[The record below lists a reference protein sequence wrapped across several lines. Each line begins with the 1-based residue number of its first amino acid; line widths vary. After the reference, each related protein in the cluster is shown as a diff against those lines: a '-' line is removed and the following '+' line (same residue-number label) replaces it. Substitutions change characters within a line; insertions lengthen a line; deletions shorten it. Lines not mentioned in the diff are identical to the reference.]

1 MNTGKEIKAIK
12 KQMSYLTKTT
22 IILSVAIISGCAGSK
37 DANTDSLS
45 KVKLI
50 TLEPGHFHAALV
62 QKSMYADVDSTVHV
76 YAPEGNELDSHMALI
91 NQYNTAPTNPT
102 AWNELVYTGPD
113 FFEKMLKE
121 KAGNVVVLAG
131 NNLKKTSYIQKS
143 IDAGFNVLAD
153 KPMVIE
159 ADGFETLKSAFEN
172 AKSKDLL
179 LYDIMTE
186 RNEIT
191 SILQRELSSIPE
203 IFGTL
208 ETGTPENPAIIEE
221 STHFFYKQ
229 VSGNVLTRPTW
240 FFDVKQQGEGIADV
254 GTHLIDLVQWV
265 AFPDQII
272 DYAKDI
278 ELISAKRWS
287 TDLTLSQFKAITK
300 QNSFPDFLKS
310 NIVQDSLLQVYAN
323 GEIDYK
329 LKGVNAKV
337 VVKWLYQAP
346 EGTGDTHYSMTRGS
360 KANLVIRQGVE
371 QQYKPELYIEPVNGK
386 DTAFTEALFAKLKDI
401 QTKYP
406 GVQLTEVEKGWQ
418 VSIPESYKVGHEAHF
433 GQVMEKFLEYMKN
446 RNMPEWEVPNMISKY
461 YTTTKALELSRKTN
475 P

>member
-1 MNTGKEIKAIK
+1 
-12 KQMSYLTKTT
+12 MSYLTKTA
-22 IILSVAIISGCAGSK
+22 IILSVVIVSGCAGSK
-37 DANTDSLS
+37 AVNTASQ

-91 NQYNTAPTNPT
+91 NQYNTDPTNPT
-102 AWNELVYTGPD
+102 AWDEVVYTGPD
-113 FFEKMLKE
+113 FFEKMLEE

-131 NNLKKTSYIQKS
+131 NNLKKTTYIQES

-159 ADGFETLKSAFEN
+159 SDGFETLKNTFETAN
-172 AKSKDLL
+172 TKDLL

-191 SILQRELSSIPE
+191 SILQRELALIPE
-203 IFGTL
+203 VFGTL
-208 ETGTPENPAIIEE
+208 EKGTVENPAITEE

-229 VSGNVLTRPTW
+229 VSGNVLTRPSW
-240 FFDVKQQGEGIADV
+240 FFDIKQQGEGIADV
-254 GTHLIDLVQWV
+254 GTHLVDLVQWV
-265 AFPDQII
+265 SFPEQVI
-272 DYAKDI
+272 DYTKDI
-278 ELISAKRWS
+278 ELTSARRWS
-287 TDLTLSQFKAITK
+287 TDLSLSQFKSITK
-300 QNSFPDFLKS
+300 ENGFPNFLQN

-323 GEIDYK
+323 GEIDYR

-346 EGTGDTHYSMTRGS
+346 EGTGDTHYSMIRGTKS
-360 KANLVIRQGVE
+360 NLVIRQEAE

-386 DTAFTEALFAKLKDI
+386 DDAFKGTLFAKLKEI
-401 QTKYP
+401 QKKYP
-406 GVQLTEVEKGWQ
+406 GVELTEVEKGWQ
-418 VSIPESYKVGHEAHF
+418 VSIPETYKVGHEAHF
-433 GQVMEKFLEYMKN
+433 GQVMDKFLDYMKN
-446 RNMPEWEVPNMISKY
+446 GNMPKWEVPNMIAKY
-461 YTTTKALELSRKTN
+461 YTTTKALELSRKN
-475 P
+475 AAN

>member
-1 MNTGKEIKAIK
+1 
-12 KQMSYLTKTT
+12 MSYLTKTA
-22 IILSVAIISGCAGSK
+22 IILTVVIVSGCTGSK
-37 DANTDSLS
+37 DVNTASQ

-76 YAPEGNELDSHMALI
+76 YAPEGNELESHMALI
-91 NQYNTAPTNPT
+91 NQYNSDPTNPT
-102 AWNELVYTGPD
+102 AWDEEVYTGPD
-113 FFEKMLKE
+113 FFEKMLEE

-159 ADGFETLKSAFEN
+159 SDGFETLKNTFET
-172 AKSKDLL
+172 ASTKRLL

-191 SILQRELSSIPE
+191 SILQREFALIPE
-203 IFGTL
+203 VFGTL
-208 ETGTPENPAIIEE
+208 EKGTPENPAITEE

-229 VSGNVLTRPTW
+229 VSGNVLTRPSW
-240 FFDVKQQGEGIADV
+240 FFDIKQQGEGIADV
-254 GTHLIDLVQWV
+254 GTHLVDLVQWV
-265 AFPDQII
+265 AFPEQII
-272 DYAKDI
+272 DYTKDI
-278 ELISAKRWS
+278 ELTSAKRWS
-287 TDLTLSQFKAITK
+287 TDLSSGQFNTITK
-300 QNSFPDFLKS
+300 LNGFPDFLKS

-323 GEIDYK
+323 GEINYK

-346 EGTGDTHYSMTRGS
+346 EGTGDTHYSMIRGTKS
-360 KANLVIRQGVE
+360 NLVIRQEAE

-386 DTAFTEALFAKLKDI
+386 DDAFKEALFAKLQEV

-406 GVQLTEVEKGWQ
+406 GVELTETEKGWQ
-418 VSIPESYKVGHEAHF
+418 VSIPETYKVGHEAHF

-446 RNMPEWEVPNMISKY
+446 ENMPKWEVPNMIAKY
-461 YTTTKALELSRKTN
+461 FTTTAALELAKKNTGN
-475 P
+475 

>member
-1 MNTGKEIKAIK
+1 
-12 KQMSYLTKTT
+12 MSYLTKTA
-22 IILSVAIISGCAGSK
+22 IILSVVIVSGCAGSK
-37 DANTDSLS
+37 DVNTDSLN

-91 NQYNTAPTNPT
+91 NQYNSDPTNPT
-102 AWNELVYTGPD
+102 AWNEVVYTGPD
-113 FFEKMLKE
+113 FFEKMLEE

-159 ADGFETLKSAFEN
+159 SDGFETLRNTFETAN
-172 AKSKDLL
+172 NKDLL

-191 SILQRELSSIPE
+191 SILQREFSLIPE
-203 IFGTL
+203 VFGTL
-208 ETGTPENPAIIEE
+208 EHGTPENPAITEE

-229 VSGNVLTRPTW
+229 VSGNVLTRPSW
-240 FFDVKQQGEGIADV
+240 FFDTKQQGEGITDV
-254 GTHLIDLVQWV
+254 GTHLVDLVQWV
-265 AFPDQII
+265 GFPEQII
-272 DYAKDI
+272 DYTKDI
-278 ELISAKRWS
+278 ELTSAKRWS
-287 TDLTLSQFKAITK
+287 TDLTLSQFNAITK
-300 QNSFPDFLKS
+300 QNGFPDFLQN

-323 GEIDYK
+323 GEVNYK

-346 EGTGDTHYSMTRGS
+346 AGTGDTHYSMLRGTKS
-360 KANLVIRQGVE
+360 NLVIRQEAE

-386 DTAFTEALFAKLKDI
+386 DAAFKEALFAKLKEV
-401 QTKYP
+401 QGKYP
-406 GVQLTEVEKGWQ
+406 GVELTEVEKGWQ
-418 VSIPESYKVGHEAHF
+418 ASIPETYKVGHEAHF
-433 GQVMEKFLEYMKN
+433 GQVMEKFLDYMKN
-446 RNMPEWEVPNMISKY
+446 RNMPKWEVPNMISKY
-461 YTTTKALELSRKTN
+461 YTTTKALELSRKTT